1 MLKQKIELVVEHKK
15 CLGRNCL
22 HCVDSCPVEAIDW
35 DPIEEQVVAVK
46 ELQECIVCLACEEAC
61 TEDANAVLRME
72 GVIRKEFKP
81 SPIQDMWAGT
91 VDVKPPKEDL
101 PAGRSDTRTS
111 KMGF

>member
-1 MLKQKIELVVEHKK
+1 MLKQKIHIAIEHKK

-35 DPIEEQVVAVK
+35 DPIEEQVSDANF
-46 ELQECIVCLACEEAC
+46 QECIVCLACEEAC
-61 TEDANAVLRME
+61 TEDGNQCLTME
-72 GVIRKEFKP
+72 NVIRKEFKP

-91 VDVKPPKEDL
+91 VEVKPPKADL